1 MKTIFLMYTKY
12 ISEFKISP
20 EDRKISFSFAV
31 CRLKKT
37 NYLYSCLNVKE
48 LLARNSE
55 IRSLSDCNW
64 TRTQKHLVRKR
75 TLNHLAKLS
84 NWLSCALST
93 YLYGAFD
100 CMHHTDKY
108 WEHSSIIW
116 PIWPNGWVFVYE
128 LSSSGFESSCSHL
141 KTSDFA
147 PALRKEFLD
156 IQATIECGFT
166 LNTRTWH
173 HKNILSNAPYR

>member
-84 NWLSCALST
+84 KWLSCALST

-108 WEHSSIIW
+108 SEHSWIIW
-116 PIWPNGWVFVYE
+116 AVWPIVQCLFTTKWFWVRFQLQSLKKFIKVCKKT
-128 LSSSGFESSCSHL
+128 LSSNKDSTYSLLWLLITH
-141 KTSDFA
+141 
-147 PALRKEFLD
+147 RK
-156 IQATIECGFT
+156 
-166 LNTRTWH
+166 
-173 HKNILSNAPYR
+173 

>member
-1 MKTIFLMYTKY
+1 M
-12 ISEFKISP
+12 
-20 EDRKISFSFAV
+20 
-31 CRLKKT
+31 
-37 NYLYSCLNVKE
+37 
-48 LLARNSE
+48 
-55 IRSLSDCNW
+55 
-64 TRTQKHLVRKR
+64 KHLVRKR

-84 NWLSCALST
+84 KWLSCALST

-166 LNTRTWH
+166 LKRVRGMTRTYCQMHRTDKYSEHSWIIWAVWPIVQCLFTT
-173 HKNILSNAPYR
+173 KWFWVRFQLQSLKKFIKVCKKTLSSNKDSTYSLLWLLITHRK